1 MGGGRRKILS
11 DRKGLLVHL
20 FSAINHDNMA
30 RAIAHVRSR
39 LDVSRVPCE
48 NFQRID
54 AARMALRLC
63 NGTMSVRLSVPWT
76 AATACGG
83 FLLWA
88 RRAGDIDR
96 QRWPPGT
103 AAARRR
109 LAANASS
116 VTLSADVG
124 S

>member
-1 MGGGRRKILS
+1 
-11 DRKGLLVHL
+11 
-20 FSAINHDNMA
+20 MA

-96 QRWPPGT
+96 QRRPPGA

>member
-1 MGGGRRKILS
+1 VGGGRRKILF

-39 LDVSRVPCE
+39 LDVLRVPCE

-63 NGTMSVRLSVPWT
+63 NGTMSVRLSVSPMDRSNSVPRVS
-76 AATACGG
+76 AVGPSG
-83 FLLWA
+83 
-88 RRAGDIDR
+88 RRYR
-96 QRWPPGT
+96 ST
-103 AAARRR
+103 AAAAGRRSST
-109 LAANASS
+109 AAFSS
-116 VTLSADVG
+116 KCEQCHVVS
-124 S
+124 